1 MKQFELNNGIDH
13 NNLKIPHHIDPS
25 KVKFEVEDLRKLIK
39 ATTND
44 LEEADKQ
51 RREEFK
57 RYEMEKRFKEQEKL
71 KADKEAHKKHEKLPE
86 PGHKEQL
93 EDVWEKDDH
102 MERDT
107 FDPATFFA
115 MHDLNSD
122 GQWTDDEIK

>member
-57 RYEMEKRFKEQEKL
+57 RYVLNILANKTL
-71 KADKEAHKKHEKLPE
+71 KHGCNEEVLR
-86 PGHKEQL
+86 L
-93 EDVWEKDDH
+93 
-102 MERDT
+102 
-107 FDPATFFA
+107 
-115 MHDLNSD
+115 L
-122 GQWTDDEIK
+122 

>member
-57 RYEMEKRFKEQEKL
+57 RYVENL
-71 KADKEAHKKHEKLPE
+71 GSSPWKH
-86 PGHKEQL
+86 
-93 EDVWEKDDH
+93 
-102 MERDT
+102 
-107 FDPATFFA
+107 
-115 MHDLNSD
+115 
-122 GQWTDDEIK
+122 

>member
-1 MKQFELNNGIDH
+1 MLCCAF
-13 NNLKIPHHIDPS
+13 
-25 KVKFEVEDLRKLIK
+25 
-39 ATTND
+39 
-44 LEEADKQ
+44 
-51 RREEFK
+51 
-57 RYEMEKRFKEQEKL
+57 RYEMEKRFEEEERLKHIENEDERKKEQEKL

-122 GQWTDDEIK
+122 GQWTDDEIKVLF